1 MKLANSFLI
10 RARCV
15 AHLTLVLAIVVMA
28 SSLSAQTPTG
38 SVSGTVSD
46 STGAL
51 VAGAT
56 VRIINNSTHE
66 THSAVTGVSGT
77 YIFPIVPV
85 GEYSLEAESSG
96 FKLDKRTGVTLD
108 VNQNARVDFAL
119 QVGTVREVV
128 EVNSDTPMV
137 DTMDVQLGETVDQK
151 RIENLPLLGRNIYD
165 LISLMPGAVGVSN
178 VTTGTNINNSMT
190 VNGNRGSD
198 NNFYIDGGNNTSQ
211 FRNGGNMAPN
221 PDAIAEFHL
230 ITSNFDAE
238 YGRNPGSVLNVVTR
252 SGANAYHGTVFE
264 FLRNDTVD
272 ARSFFQTST
281 TPLHWNQ
288 FGGTF
293 GGPIRHNK
301 TFFFASYQG
310 LREATST
317 AKTGIIVPTVP
328 ERTGNFSAL
337 AAAKQPIDPLTG
349 KTFPGGIIP
358 TSRIDPVAQA
368 IMNTMI
374 PLPNSGAGA
383 FTDLEPA
390 PATDDQGMLRI
401 DHQLT
406 SSNRISGTLF
416 LDRSNTSLPFGASA
430 NSGLPNWDNASAVYR
445 QNNVIINDTAVIS
458 PTLISEARFNYVLNY
473 YATVDSSTTSW
484 PNWGS
489 KLTSGD
495 LPWNP
500 PEFVVTGFWTS
511 GPGGSAND
519 IMPQSTWAGTERVTW
534 IHGKHNIRAGVG
546 YQWNH
551 FMETGNWLGA
561 GQVHF
566 TGAYTG
572 NGLADLE
579 LGMAAT
585 FRQNNGLDRNFQES
599 SYSAF
604 FQDDWKVLPRL
615 TLDLGVRWEL
625 NPPYTSAGNEIAGFE
640 FGVQSKIYP
649 TAPLGMVFPGDPGV
663 PNGVA
668 PTIATNFVL
677 RLGFAWDLFG
687 NGKTAIRG
695 GYGFYYAVGW
705 VNQVSNLQNQP
716 FIVNITINGAE
727 NLVDPWASAGV
738 KSPYP
743 YTLSPK
749 NPVFVSP
756 ISENYIGDHSGT
768 PYVQYILDGAAAD
781 WTHHEPRSWI
791 RGQHR
796 RKLYILRDA
805 NSPIYG
811 PTANTTNVNARRPY
825 LPNVFG
831 AIYES
836 ETAANSNYNSL
847 QVKFNRRFSHN
858 FSLMANYVW
867 SKSMDLADA
876 EATSI
881 SSVTTSD
888 SNDFRRDYGPAV
900 FNYPQVFNMSWVYQ
914 SPRVGWFGWLGK
926 EALSGW
932 QLNGIMQARSGH
944 SINVLSGTDSN
955 DDGIAYDRPNVV
967 GSPNITTSQTR
978 AQEIAEFFNPVGIRQ
993 SARRCSLR
1001 QCRPRRLLGP
1011 NAVTWNATATK
1022 DFPLPGREGMR
1033 LQLRTEFFNLFNQVN
1048 FSDPNATLSS
1058 TGFGQDHR
1066 VCRGQDAAI
1075 WVETLL
1081 LNLVTKATARMRLRA
1096 VEFNCS

>member
-1 MKLANSFLI
+1 MKKLTAFATMLLSLI
-10 RARCV
+10 
-15 AHLTLVLAIVVMA
+15 TMTG
-28 SSLSAQTPTG
+28 SLSAQTPTG

-56 VRIINNSTHE
+56 VRIVNNSTHE
-66 THSAVTGVSGT
+66 THSTTTGASGA
-77 YIFPIVPV
+77 YIFPIVPA
-85 GEYSLEAESSG
+85 GEYSLEAESPG

-108 VNQNARVDFAL
+108 VNQNARVDFTL
-119 QVGTVREVV
+119 QVGTLREVV

-178 VTTGTNINNSMT
+178 VTTGTNINNSMN
-190 VNGNRGSD
+190 VNGSRGSD
-198 NNFYIDGGNNTSQ
+198 NNFYIDGGQNTSQ

-264 FLRNDTVD
+264 YLRNDTVD

-337 AAAKQPIDPLTG
+337 AAAKQPTDPLTG

-358 TSRIDPVAQA
+358 TSRIDPVGQA
-368 IMNTMI
+368 IINTLV
-374 PLPNSGAGA
+374 PLPNSGAGSYS
-383 FTDLEPA
+383 DLEPA

-406 SSNRISGTLF
+406 ASNRISGTLF

-430 NSGLPNWDNASAVYR
+430 NSGLPNWDNANAVYR

-458 PTLISEARFNYVLNY
+458 PTLVSEARFNYTLNY
-473 YATVDSSTTSW
+473 YATVDSSTSSW

-489 KLTSGD
+489 KVTSGD

-511 GPGGSAND
+511 GPGGGAND
-519 IMPQSTWAGTERVTW
+519 IMPQSTWAATERVTW

-572 NGLADLE
+572 NGVADLE

-649 TAPLGMVFPGDPGV
+649 TAPLGMVFPGDIGV
-663 PNGVA
+663 PNGVT
-668 PTIATNFVL
+668 PTIATNFAPRV
-677 RLGFAWDLFG
+677 GFAWDLFG

-716 FIVNITINGAE
+716 FIVDITIDGTK
-727 NLVDPWASAGV
+727 NLVDPWASFGG
-738 KSPYP
+738 SPYP
-743 YTLSPK
+743 YTLSAK

-768 PYVQYILDGAAAD
+768 PYVQQYNFMVQQQIGHTMSLEVGLVGN
-781 WTHHEPRSWI
+781 I
-791 RGQHR
+791 G

-805 NSPIYG
+805 NAPIYG
-811 PTANTTNVNARRPY
+811 PTATTTNVNARRPY

-867 SKSMDLADA
+867 SKSMDIADA
-876 EATSI
+876 DASSI
-881 SSVTTSD
+881 SNVTTSD
-888 SNDFRRDYGPAV
+888 SNDFRRDYGPSG

-926 EALSGW
+926 EVLSGW

-944 SINVLSGTDSN
+944 SMNVLSGTDSN
-955 DDGIAYDRPNVV
+955 DDSISEDRPNVV
-967 GSPNITTSQTR
+967 GSPNITTNQTR
-978 AQEIAEFFNPVGIRQ
+978 AQEIAEFFNPAAFAKVPAGVPFGNAGRNV
-993 SARRCSLR
+993 
-1001 QCRPRRLLGP
+1001 LLGP

-1048 FSDPNATLSS
+1048 FSDPNVTLSS
-1058 TGFGQDHR
+1058 TGFGKIT
-1066 VCRGQDAAI
+1066 GSAA
-1075 WVETLL
+1075 
-1081 LNLVTKATARMRLRA
+1081 ARMLQ
-1096 VEFNCS
+1096 FGLKLYF